1 MAGRSIGTGAFLLSP
16 RSVHSTRAN
25 AARQQPAPGGACGMV
40 PPGLPKTHGRPLF
53 GSFLGPATVRGAE
66 GPAFFSRKIP
76 EKWAVTL
83 RIDGAGPGRR
93 EPSTP

>member
-1 MAGRSIGTGAFLLSP
+1 
-16 RSVHSTRAN
+16 
-25 AARQQPAPGGACGMV
+25 MV
-40 PPGLPKTHGRPLF
+40 PPGLQKHTAAPLF

-83 RIDGAGPGRR
+83 RIDGAGQGRR